1 MMKKILLTLSLGF
14 GLTFGVHAQAV
25 TKAEKKAQI
34 MRERDEAMKEPA
46 EATALFDAK
55 EVNLAGTVAAPAA
68 ATAANTEAAPI
79 PETAEKVVLKE
90 SEVPLHV
97 DAVKEKAI
105 TTSSLPRL
113 VISLS
118 VVFSLMGAGIFALKK
133 WSKKRTTNNSAMKI
147 RVLTQHHLGP
157 KKSIAI
163 IQVAGESI
171 LVGITDH
178 NISML
183 KTLALIDDEI
193 PQGEPNKFDD
203 ALYNFE
209 EEQGEIG
216 QHFSQK
222 TSRREETS
230 EPDDFALRGIS
241 EIRDVV
247 SRKLKGMRQME

>member
-1 MMKKILLTLSLGF
+1 MMKILFICLSLGL
-14 GLTFGVHAQAV
+14 GLNAGAA
-25 TKAEKKAQI
+25 TKADAKSKI
-34 MRERDEAMKEPA
+34 MREREQAMKE
-46 EATALFDAK
+46 TDNTTLFDSKEVKLAPVAAAEPAK
-55 EVNLAGTVAAPAA
+55 EPTASETAPVTAA
-68 ATAANTEAAPI
+68 ATTAP
-79 PETAEKVVLKE
+79 AEKIAVKE
-90 SEVPLHV
+90 SEVPI
-97 DAVKEKAI
+97 ATESVKEKSA
-105 TTSSLPRL
+105 TPSSLPRL
-113 VISLS
+113 VISLA
-118 VVFSLMGAGIFALKK
+118 VVFSLMGAVIFALKK
-133 WSKKRTTNNSAMKI
+133 WSKKRLTQNSAMKI
-147 RVLTQHHLGP
+147 RILTQHHLGP

-222 TSRREETS
+222 RNQEAV